1 MNEYDLKIL
10 LNTSSRLVGS
20 RQVEKSIS
28 KGELRCVV
36 VSFDADAHIR
46 GRFIG
51 LCKANDVEFID
62 GPSMKDMGN
71 LCGIEVGACAVGILK
86 RQKAES

>member
-1 MNEYDLKIL
+1 MNENDLKIL

-36 VSFDADAHIR
+36 VSFDADARIR
-46 GRFIG
+46 ERFIG
-51 LCKANDVEFID
+51 LCKANNVEFID
-62 GPSMKDMGN
+62 GLSMKETGN

-86 RQKAES
+86 EPKTES

>member
-10 LNTSSRLVGS
+10 LNTSSKLVGS

-36 VSFDADAHIR
+36 VSFDADEHIR
-46 GRFIG
+46 ERLLG
-51 LCKANDVEFID
+51 LCKANNVEFID
-62 GPSMKDMGN
+62 GPSMKETGG
-71 LCGIEVGACAVGILK
+71 LCGIEVGASAVGIPK
-86 RQKAES
+86 